1 MFDRR
6 VFNFAPGPATL
17 PEEVLKQ
24 AADEM
29 LNWNG
34 LGMGVMEVSHRGKPF
49 MACYEETL
57 SDLRELMNIPDNYA
71 VLFLQGGASL
81 QFDMIPMNW
90 LGEGETAAYTNT
102 GVWAGRAIKEAKL
115 FGNVNVVASSEDKNF
130 SYLPKGYTIPAD
142 AKYFHCTSNNTI
154 YGTEMF
160 DFPTPMVCR

>member
-57 SDLRELMNIPDNYA
+57 SDLRELMSIPDNYA
-71 VLFLQGGASL
+71 VLFLQGGAIG
-81 QFDMIPMNW
+81 QNAAIPIE
-90 LGEGETAAYTNT
+90 LD
-102 GVWAGRAIKEAKL
+102 AI
-115 FGNVNVVASSEDKNF
+115 G
-130 SYLPKGYTIPAD
+130 
-142 AKYFHCTSNNTI
+142 
-154 YGTEMF
+154 
-160 DFPTPMVCR
+160 